1 MEGLNPS
8 PEGVLGASEGAV
20 GRDTKLGSAGATPVR
35 HWFGVRGSCD
45 IVGVADRTMDAI
57 GPPLG
62 NKPGFR
68 QAFVLV
74 TLKSVE
80 QHLIN

>member
-8 PEGVLGASEGAV
+8 PEGVLGAFEGAV

-45 IVGVADRTMDAI
+45 IVGVTFWTVDTV
-57 GPPLG
+57 GPSLS
-62 NKPGFR
+62 NEPGFR
-68 QAFVLV
+68 
-74 TLKSVE
+74 
-80 QHLIN
+80 